1 MFVKLSHHHCRGI
14 YPKIFTSQPAQGLFQ
29 NQTLWL
35 FGQPLWYHRN
45 QIVIPIKK
53 IYIRLTL
60 GKMCIKCLTDEQFDN
75 KGNYHMQNSSKTFSP
90 IKTKRVFEEIAIK
103 IKESIFDGVWQPG
116 EKLPSE
122 NELARQFGVSRH
134 TIREA
139 LRILELSGLLYIK
152 SGVNGGPIV
161 QGDVTTTISN
171 LYFDAFMMENVT
183 VEEFTIA
190 RVAIEKA
197 IVVEAIDKADEQDIT
212 NLKACL
218 EKAKESLEKKDLS
231 EINHFEFHS
240 LLARAS
246 KNTVFIILERGI
258 NAIHNEM
265 RSRIVEGTPEDYKA
279 TKAAYREHEKILE
292 ALIKKDREQAMKLLE
307 KHIVVVGKTFKPKK

>member
-1 MFVKLSHHHCRGI
+1 MDQRDSLLKFLHEEAIEFLEGPQSITHFDLSHHHVFLDQESGLWQVSGI
-14 YPKIFTSQPAQGLFQ
+14 IDWADAVLGPPEWDVVC
-29 NQTLWL
+29 LWH
-35 FGQPLWYHRN
+35 W
-45 QIVIPIKK
+45 
-53 IYIRLTL
+53 T
-60 GKMCIKCLTDEQFDN
+60 
-75 KGNYHMQNSSKTFSP
+75 
-90 IKTKRVFEEIAIK
+90 
-103 IKESIFDGVWQPG
+103 FDGVWQPG

-161 QGDVTTTISN
+161 QGDITTTISN

-197 IVVEAIDKADEQDIT
+197 IVVEAIDKADEQDIK

-218 EKAKESLEKKDLS
+218 EKAKESLAKKDLS

-265 RSRIVEGTPEDYKA
+265 RSRIVEGTPEDYRA

-292 ALIKKDREQAMKLLE
+292 ALIKKDREKAMKLLE